1 MVEIQNLWPDF
12 NSETMPSP
20 KKMMIEQAAF
30 LKEKTN
36 GRVYAKVVNDS
47 VKYYDEDD
55 GDDVDIKLLFQVV
68 VPALGNYRYTLFRAV
83 HGVRPYPVII
93 TYGEKKFDIQ
103 NMEELTKT
111 LSNIFN
117 SEDTIKK
124 ISTLLSY
131 E

>member
-12 NSETMPSP
+12 KAETMPSP
-20 KKMMIEQAAF
+20 KKMMMEQAAF

-36 GRVYAKVVNDS
+36 GRVYAKVVSDGTIYQNENDS
-47 VKYYDEDD
+47 S
-55 GDDVDIKLLFQVV
+55 IKLLFQIV
-68 VPALGNYRYTLFRAV
+68 VPALANYRYTLFRAT
-83 HGVRPYPVII
+83 HGVDFYPVLV
-93 TYGEKKFDIQ
+93 TYGEQEFNADSLEKFT
-103 NMEELTKT
+103 EV